1 MDHLLTV
8 QAEHVAMF
16 EAIEASDKEGARRA
30 MRTHIQNACARV
42 FEGPDAAVEQ
52 LGTLTARDGI

>member
-16 EAIEASDKEGARRA
+16 EAIEARDKDAARLA
-30 MRTHIQNACARV
+30 MRTHIENACSARV
-42 FEGPDAAVEQ
+42 RGTEQKRHTAEGFC
-52 LGTLTARDGI
+52 RR

>member
-16 EAIEASDKEGARRA
+16 EAIEAQDKDAARLA
-30 MRTHIQNACARV
+30 MRTHIQNACSRV
-42 FEGPDAAVEQ
+42 FEGPGGEGFRGATENGQ
-52 LGTLTARDGI
+52 P